1 MSYRKLKI
9 LWVSIYAKLMIILQI
24 SHIVIFVL
32 KNKIYKMKHTK
43 ILRVFFFGLFVFKSN
58 SHNVYKILRRMKK
71 KYEKYQK
78 KTPTITKNQHIPD
91 QHEGLTLL

>member
-43 ILRVFFFGLFVFKSN
+43 ILRVFFLDCLFLN
-58 SHNVYKILRRMKK
+58 QILTMFTKF
-71 KYEKYQK
+71 YE
-78 KTPTITKNQHIPD
+78 
-91 QHEGLTLL
+91 E

>member
-1 MSYRKLKI
+1 MSYRILKI
-9 LWVSIYAKLMIILQI
+9 LWVTIYAKLMIILQI

-43 ILRVFFFGLFVFKSN
+43 ILRCFFLVCLFLN
-58 SHNVYKILRRMKK
+58 QILTMFTKFYEEWKK

-78 KTPTITKNQHIPD
+78 KPQQQQKTNTFLINTKD
-91 QHEGLTLL
+91 

>member
-1 MSYRKLKI
+1 
-9 LWVSIYAKLMIILQI
+9 MIIWQI
-24 SHIVIFVL
+24 SPIVIFVL

-43 ILRVFFFGLFVFKSN
+43 ILRVFFGLFVFKSN

-78 KTPTITKNQHIPD
+78 KPPTTTKNQHIPD
-91 QHEGLTLL
+91 QHEGLT

>member
-1 MSYRKLKI
+1 
-9 LWVSIYAKLMIILQI
+9 MIIWQI
-24 SHIVIFVL
+24 SPIVIFVL

-43 ILRVFFFGLFVFKSN
+43 ILRVLFLDCLFLN
-58 SHNVYKILRRMKK
+58 QILTMFTKFYEEWKK

-78 KTPTITKNQHIPD
+78 KTPTTTKNQHIPD

>member
-1 MSYRKLKI
+1 
-9 LWVSIYAKLMIILQI
+9 MIIWQI
-24 SHIVIFVL
+24 SPIVIFVL

-43 ILRVFFFGLFVFKSN
+43 ILRVFFGLFVFKSN

-78 KTPTITKNQHIPD
+78 TPNNNKKPTHSWSTLF
-91 QHEGLTLL
+91 EGLT

>member
-43 ILRVFFFGLFVFKSN
+43 ILRGFFLDCLFLNQILTMFTKFYEEWKKNMKST
-58 SHNVYKILRRMKK
+58 KK
-71 KYEKYQK
+71 NPQ
-78 KTPTITKNQHIPD
+78 Q
-91 QHEGLTLL
+91 

>member
-1 MSYRKLKI
+1 
-9 LWVSIYAKLMIILQI
+9 MIILQI

-43 ILRVFFFGLFVFKSN
+43 ILRFFFFGLFVFKSN

-71 KYEKYQK
+71 NMKSTK
-78 KTPTITKNQHIPD
+78 KNPPTTTKNQHIPD
-91 QHEGLTLL
+91 QH

>member
-43 ILRVFFFGLFVFKSN
+43 ILRGFFLDCLFLNQILTMFTKFYEEWKKNMKST
-58 SHNVYKILRRMKK
+58 KK
-71 KYEKYQK
+71 NP
-78 KTPTITKNQHIPD
+78 PTITKNQHIPD

>member
-32 KNKIYKMKHTK
+32 KNIIYKMKHTK
-43 ILRVFFFGLFVFKSN
+43 FLRFFFGLFVFKSN

-71 KYEKYQK
+71 NMKSTK
-78 KTPTITKNQHIPD
+78 KNPTTTKNQHIPD
-91 QHEGLTLL
+91 QH

>member
-43 ILRVFFFGLFVFKSN
+43 ILRFFFLVCLFLN
-58 SHNVYKILRRMKK
+58 QILTMFTKF
-71 KYEKYQK
+71 YE
-78 KTPTITKNQHIPD
+78 
-91 QHEGLTLL
+91 E